1 MPRSDAGK
9 MKLKV
14 LCTEEKRMKLEVK
27 INPIAIS
34 SLREFINMDNRC
46 NNMVKNT
53 VFVLQTGISGEQEF
67 LETLKEADR
76 ALLDTDRSAKSWY
89 LRTGMLDSF
98 IDNNKKDEYL
108 SFTEQWQK
116 RKDNDSCLEM
126 RLPFE
131 FENDL
136 WNITYKQAFCQVV
149 MEYMEQEPNESRVR
163 NFMVVLLFRIGVY
176 FPQLFKN
183 TRILSKFPKMIYT
196 GCVKTN
202 EYYFLRLLTL
212 CGGDVYCIHPDLTLN
227 IKAGNLQKDMQIIKK
242 ENPVKCRIP
251 EYNAEQVKREIEE
264 MQKTVNRPENIPQPF
279 PGQTVPSP
287 MPGGMGTAPVS
298 MPGTSGNVPSGMMGG
313 RGNTPSPTPGG
324 MGTAPVSMPGT
335 SGNVPAGMMGG
346 RGNAPAPVA
355 GGMGNAPSPMPAG
368 RGTVPAPV
376 QGGIGNVPTQVP
388 GGNGSRG
395 IDITH
400 PARRN
405 RSQQNTAQIPPV
417 PPVQSMSPAG
427 RKELSYEELA
437 GLASSIVMI
446 RVYDQYNEPF
456 ASGSGV
462 LINQDGYILTNF
474 HVVRGAA
481 AYGVCL
487 EGEEEPRFT
496 TELIK
501 YHPENDLALIR
512 IDPVNRRPIHLY
524 QGPDLVRGQRVV
536 AIGSPL
542 GLLNTVS
549 DGIIAGFR
557 NISEVSMIQ
566 HTAPTSPG
574 SSGGALL
581 NMYGELVGIVK
592 GGFDDGQNLNLA
604 IDHKT
609 VAGFLRGFI

>member
-1 MPRSDAGK
+1 M
-9 MKLKV
+9 
-14 LCTEEKRMKLEVK
+14 
-27 INPIAIS
+27 
-34 SLREFINMDNRC
+34 
-46 NNMVKNT
+46 KNT
-53 VFVLQTGISGEQEF
+53 VFVLQTGISEEKEL

-76 ALLDTDRSAKSWY
+76 ALLDIEKGAKSWY

-98 IDNNKKDEYL
+98 IDNNKKEEYL
-108 SFTEQWQK
+108 SFIERWLKCKDTESYMDTQ
-116 RKDNDSCLEM
+116 
-126 RLPFE
+126 LPFE
-131 FENDL
+131 FENNL
-136 WNITYKQAFCQVV
+136 WNITYKQAFYQVV
-149 MEYMEQEPNESRVR
+149 EEYMTQEQNESRLR
-163 NFMVVLLFRIGVY
+163 NFMVILLFRIGEY
-176 FPQLFKN
+176 FPKLYKN
-183 TRILSKFPKMIYT
+183 TKILSKFPKMIYT

-202 EYYFLRLLTL
+202 EYYFFRLLTL

-227 IKAGNLQKDMQIIKK
+227 IKSGNLPKEVQIIKK

-251 EYNAEQVKREIEE
+251 EYNAEQVMREIEE
-264 MQKTVNRPENIPQPF
+264 TRREASRTQNMPHPAPLPGGAGNRP
-279 PGQTVPSP
+279 VP
-287 MPGGMGTAPVS
+287 T
-298 MPGTSGNVPSGMMGG
+298 
-313 RGNTPSPTPGG
+313 
-324 MGTAPVSMPGT
+324 
-335 SGNVPAGMMGG
+335 
-346 RGNAPAPVA
+346 
-355 GGMGNAPSPMPAG
+355 PMPAQSG
-368 RGTVPAPV
+368 A
-376 QGGIGNVPTQVP
+376 GNS
-388 GGNGSRG
+388 GRG

-405 RSQQNTAQIPPV
+405 RPQQNMPQAPLVSLGSSAPPISSMPPV
-417 PPVQSMSPAG
+417 N
-427 RKELSYEELA
+427 RRELSYEELA

-446 RVYDQYNEPF
+446 QVYDQYNEPF

-474 HVVRGAA
+474 HVVRGAT

-487 EGEEEPRFT
+487 EGEEELRFT

-501 YHPENDLALIR
+501 YHPDNDLALIR

-557 NISEVSMIQ
+557 EIREVSMIQ

>member
-1 MPRSDAGK
+1 
-9 MKLKV
+9 
-14 LCTEEKRMKLEVK
+14 MKLEVK
-27 INPIAIS
+27 INQIAVS

-136 WNITYKQAFCQVV
+136 WNITYKQAFRQVV

-227 IKAGNLQKDMQIIKK
+227 IKSGNLQKDVQIIKK

-264 MQKTVNRPENIPQPF
+264 MQKPVNRPENIPQPF
-279 PGQTVPSP
+279 PGQTTPSP
-287 MPGGMGTAPVS
+287 MPAGGGNGPVP
-298 MPGTSGNVPSGMMGG
+298 MP
-313 RGNTPSPTPGG
+313 
-324 MGTAPVSMPGT
+324 
-335 SGNVPAGMMGG
+335 GG
-346 RGNAPAPVA
+346 RGNAPVPMPGGGGNGPASMPGGRGNAPVPMPGGMENAPVPVA
-355 GGMGNAPSPMPAG
+355 GSMGNAPSPMPAG
-368 RGTVPAPV
+368 RGNVPAPG
-376 QGGIGNVPTQVP
+376 QGGMGNGPVP

-400 PARRN
+400 PSRRN
-405 RSQQNTAQIPPV
+405 RSQQNIPQMPPAQSMPPV
-417 PPVQSMSPAG
+417 S
-427 RKELSYEELA
+427 RRELSYEELA

-446 RVYDQYNEPF
+446 QVYDQYNEPF

-487 EGEEEPRFT
+487 EGEEKPRFT